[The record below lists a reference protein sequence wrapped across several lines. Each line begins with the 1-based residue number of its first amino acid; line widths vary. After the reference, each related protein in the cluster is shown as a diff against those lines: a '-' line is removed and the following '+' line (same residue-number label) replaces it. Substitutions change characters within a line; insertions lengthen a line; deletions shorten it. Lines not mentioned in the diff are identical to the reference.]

1 MYRGYRGVAK
11 GENIMVK
18 NGLKPRLLFDSA
30 DTLTLVRDISIGDI
44 ENQTICM
51 DATACDNP
59 IYVRTERDAGFIF
72 TYPQAGKYIVSMDI
86 IDKNA
91 NSATQRRPIDI
102 QENTGLLNILSVPEA
117 STINEIPEIFVGKN
131 LDNSILFYIKY
142 NNPTGVCYVD
152 ANTQQD
158 SDKDGNS
165 EQDKDFMCNEI
176 HLASYGSN
184 YENITGKIY
193 HEEA

>member
-1 MYRGYRGVAK
+1 LYRGYRGVAK

-51 DATACDNP
+51 DATACENP
-59 IYVRTERDAGFIF
+59 NYVRTQRDAGFIF
-72 TYPQAGKYIVSMDI
+72 TYPQAGKYVVNMDV

-91 NSATQRRPIDI
+91 NSAAQRRPLDI
-102 QENTGLLNILSVPEA
+102 QENTNLLNILSIPEV
-117 STINEIPEIFVGKN
+117 STINETSEIFVGKN
-131 LDNSILFYIKY
+131 LENSVLFYIKY

-152 ANTQQD
+152 TNIQID
-158 SDKDGNS
+158 SDKDGNF
-165 EQDKDFMCNEI
+165 EQDKDFLCNEI
-176 HLASYGSN
+176 HLEPYGSN
-184 YENITGKIY
+184 YENIT
-193 HEEA
+193 